1 MSKNSYRNKFL
12 AAKEYYKSIG
22 AIRCPA
28 LNNELVYFR
37 RDGFEHLIRK
47 DRKIRPIPDQLR
59 RFKLLYKAGIII
71 VQGKIIEQE
80 IDNGIYFWTLG
91 YSIGSTLIKIIIWQ
105 KRTGSKKFLS
115 VINKD

>member
-1 MSKNSYRNKFL
+1 MSKNSYRNKFF

-22 AIRCPA
+22 AIQCPA

-59 RFKLLYKAGIII
+59 RFKLLYKAGIIMG
-71 VQGKIIEQE
+71 QGKIIEQE
-80 IDNGIYFWTLG
+80 IENGIYFWTLG
-91 YSIGSTLIKIIIWQ
+91 YLINGTLIKIIIWQ
-105 KRTGSKKFLS
+105 KRTGLKKFLS
-115 VINKD
+115 VMDKD